1 MRKCIAS
8 FALDFFDCSSCLYYA
23 ASVDVWYQRCFNGMR
38 ELKVA
43 IKKCVVNDSMLYSQ
57 VRRAH
62 LNDLENVIP
71 FVLLSLLYVGTN
83 PDPIVAFQGE

>member
-1 MRKCIAS
+1 M
-8 FALDFFDCSSCLYYA
+8 
-23 ASVDVWYQRCFNGMR
+23 
-38 ELKVA
+38 A

-83 PDPIVAFQGE
+83 PDPIVALWHFRVSNEQYVTTFLLLALKPNCSME